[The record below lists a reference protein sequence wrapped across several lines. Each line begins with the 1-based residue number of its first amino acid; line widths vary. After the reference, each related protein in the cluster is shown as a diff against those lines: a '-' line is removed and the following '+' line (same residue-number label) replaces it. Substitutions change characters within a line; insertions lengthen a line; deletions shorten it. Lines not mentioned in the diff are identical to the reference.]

1 MNIWNLLDIVSIFS
15 DNGRCITPIKCLG
28 CIKANIAFVGDVAQ
42 CEAGLI
48 FWLIEEL
55 LDSQT
60 VDGCRKVF
68 DYLESRREINTAV
81 WTKRDF
87 FLGTCANSITE
98 TF

>member
-1 MNIWNLLDIVSIFS
+1 M
-15 DNGRCITPIKCLG
+15 GRYLTFDTRYIE
-28 CIKANIAFVGDVAQ
+28 Q

-60 VDGCRKVF
+60 VEGCRKVF

-81 WTKRDF
+81 
-87 FLGTCANSITE
+87 
-98 TF
+98 